1 MKYEPLNAPYDM
13 YSVTDE
19 GHVFN
24 VDEERYEHELV
35 DPKNGK
41 MYVVLQ
47 GSHRK
52 TRKFYVSQLVAD
64 MFVMNEHNLGYLYF
78 KDGNVQNSHYTNIG
92 YAINPTESQE
102 RVARPARKSVEPKRH
117 ELIIKINNACDKKDY
132 ITANK
137 LGRELWELEGANYA
151 DRNKLV

>member
-24 VDEERYEHELV
+24 VDKERYEHELV

-92 YAINPTESQE
+92 YAINPKEGVQ
-102 RVARPARKSVEPKRH
+102 RVSRPFRRQVENKRH
-117 ELIIKINNACDKKDY
+117 SLIVEIGRACDRKDF
-132 ITANK
+132 TKANK
-137 LGRELWELEGANYA
+137 LGRELWELEGSKYEN
-151 DRNKLV
+151 RHHEF

>member
-1 MKYEPLNAPYDM
+1 MRFEPLNEPYDM
-13 YSVTDE
+13 YSVTDT

-24 VDEERYEHELV
+24 VDKERYEHELV

-92 YAINPTESQE
+92 YAINPKEGVQ
-102 RVARPARKSVEPKRH
+102 RVSRPFRRQVENKRH
-117 ELIIKINNACDKKDY
+117 SLIVEIGRACDRKDF
-132 ITANK
+132 TKANK
-137 LGRELWELEGANYA
+137 LGRELWELEGSKYEN
-151 DRNKLV
+151 RHHEF

>member
-92 YAINPTESQE
+92 YAINPKEGVQ
-102 RVARPARKSVEPKRH
+102 RVSRPFRRQVENKRH
-117 ELIIKINNACDKKDY
+117 ELIVKIGRACDRKDF
-132 ITANK
+132 TEANK
-137 LGRELWELEGANYA
+137 LGRELWELEGSKYEN
-151 DRNKLV
+151 RHHEF

>member
-1 MKYEPLNAPYDM
+1 MRFEPLNAPYDM
-13 YSVTDE
+13 YSVTDT

-24 VDEERYEHELV
+24 VDKERYEHELV

-64 MFVMNEHNLGYLYF
+64 MFVRNEHNLGYLYF

-92 YAINPTESQE
+92 YAINPKEGVQ
-102 RVARPARKSVEPKRH
+102 RVSRPFRRQVENKRH
-117 ELIIKINNACDKKDY
+117 ALIVEIGRACDMKDFAH
-132 ITANK
+132 ANK
-137 LGRELWELEGANYA
+137 LGRELWELEGSQYEN
-151 DRNKLV
+151 RQHEF